1 MVTASTQGGRL
12 SQGHVLGTEAEE
24 WPQAHRASGH
34 ASTCREIPCLE
45 QPPSVPIPPA
55 ISGPFLV
62 TLCWLYWSGWEADPG
77 GQGWEQLRP
86 LPGSLQNDWNDS
98 GALQLQCTGMPG
110 DDSNPSPASLPCV
123 ITSQL
128 LQRRLQIPYL
138 PAHTET
144 GHTSV
149 KGSSDPH
156 CTWAP
161 GERAG

>member
-1 MVTASTQGGRL
+1 MGAAKT
-12 SQGHVLGTEAEE
+12 
-24 WPQAHRASGH
+24 
-34 ASTCREIPCLE
+34 
-45 QPPSVPIPPA
+45 PP
-55 ISGPFLV
+55 
-62 TLCWLYWSGWEADPG
+62 WE
-77 GQGWEQLRP
+77 
-86 LPGSLQNDWNDS
+86 PGSLQNDWNDS

-144 GHTSV
+144 GHTRV
-149 KGSSDPH
+149 RGSSDPH
-156 CTWAP
+156 CTWTP